1 MNTSF
6 LEPAVPKTVVP
17 KTALLPKG
25 ASKAAVKSVSQ
36 LHQN

>member
-1 MNTSF
+1 MNTF
-6 LEPAVPKTVVP
+6 LLEPAVPKKVLP